1 MQSEYNRRQLFRW
14 LGWFAMANA
23 AVLAIIDL
31 RYLSSGLGD
40 QTWLSWV
47 YLISIYIG
55 HHSWV
60 AVLPLFVLITPFI
73 VLKPSFKTVRLI
85 AVLLMSVL
93 IAIVILDSLLWSQSR
108 FHINILT
115 LRILGLSSWIFVI
128 VMFFIALLFQSILA
142 GRVWAFVNKSRQHH
156 GRMLGVFIA
165 LCLVVSMSIF
175 AWADATYYVPVT
187 GVAQQLPVKGGFT
200 AKGFLVRHGLVNI
213 SQSRERHLA
222 SRLAAGPDRSR
233 LDHLNYPLAALQC
246 SAGSEPL
253 NLVII
258 FIDGMR
264 SDTFNPQR
272 TPNMQQFSQRYAS
285 QFSQHFTGGNSSRMG
300 VFSLFYALPPG
311 YFGSFE
317 ALQKPPVLMT
327 GMADAGYQFGLF
339 SSANMYRPVA
349 LDRTAFSN
357 IPNLRMETE
366 PKRAP
371 AWQRDQIMTAD
382 WLEWMDQRSP
392 DRPFFGFLYFDAVN
406 VHSFP
411 PDFVDK
417 VTANP
422 DDPMR
427 QMFADYK
434 SSVVFDDQLVGKV
447 LDDLEQRGL
456 LETTVVIISAD
467 HGQEFNEHGDG
478 VVGHGSGYSR
488 YQLQVPMLLSWP
500 GKTPQQYNHR
510 TSHYD
515 VAPTLMEHMLG
526 CENPPRDYA
535 SGVDLYD
542 GESWDWLIAG
552 SYYNYAVVEPE
563 QITITFPTGRYEVR
577 DKDYKLINNP
587 VINGDVLE
595 AVMREN
601 SRFYQ

>member
-14 LGWFAMANA
+14 LGWFAMVNA

-40 QTWLSWV
+40 QTWLSWI
-47 YLISIYIG
+47 YLVTIYIG

-60 AVLPLFVLITPFI
+60 AALPLFALVTPFI
-73 VLKPSFKTVRLI
+73 VFKPSFKSVRLI

-93 IAIVILDSLLWSQSR
+93 IAVVVLDSLLWSQSR
-108 FHINILT
+108 FHINMLT
-115 LRILGLSSWIFVI
+115 LRILGLSSWVFVL
-128 VMFFIALLFQSILA
+128 VMFFIAMLFQSILA
-142 GRVWAFVNKSRQHH
+142 GRVWAFVTRPRQHH
-156 GRMLGVFIA
+156 GRLLGVFIS
-165 LCLVVSMSIF
+165 LCLVVSVSIF

-187 GVAQQLPVKGGFT
+187 SVAQQLPVKGGFT
-200 AKGFLVRHGLVNI
+200 AKGFLVRHDLVDI

-222 SRLAAGPDRSR
+222 SRLAAGPDQSR
-233 LDHLNYPLAALQC
+233 VDPLSYPLAALQC
-246 SAGSEPL
+246 SAKPEPL

-258 FIDGMR
+258 LIDGMR
-264 SDTFNPQR
+264 SDMFNPQL
-272 TPNMQQFSQRYAS
+272 TPHMQQFSQRYAS
-285 QFSQHFTGGNSSRMG
+285 QFSQHFSGGNSSRMG

-327 GMADAGYQFGLF
+327 RMADAGYQFGLF

-357 IPNLRMETE
+357 VPNLRMETK

-382 WLEWMDQRSP
+382 WLEWMDQRNP
-392 DRPFFGFLYFDAVN
+392 DQPFFGFLFFDTVN

-411 PDFVDK
+411 PDFADR
-417 VTANP
+417 VTADP
-422 DDPMR
+422 YDPMP
-427 QMFADYK
+427 QAFADYK
-434 SSVVFDDQLVGKV
+434 SFVVFDDQLVGKV

-456 LETTVVIISAD
+456 LENTVVMISAD

-500 GKTPQQYNHR
+500 GKTPHQYNHR

-515 VAPTLMEHMLG
+515 VAPTLMEHLLG

-563 QITITFPTGRYEVR
+563 QITITFPSGRYEVR
-577 DKDYKLINNP
+577 DGDYKLINKP
-587 VINGDVLE
+587 LINADVLE
-595 AVMREN
+595 AVMLEN
-601 SRFYQ
+601 TRFHQ

>member
-14 LGWFAMANA
+14 LGWFAMVNA

-40 QTWLSWV
+40 QTWLSWI
-47 YLISIYIG
+47 YLVTIYIG

-60 AVLPLFVLITPFI
+60 AVLPLFALVTPFI
-73 VLKPSFKTVRLI
+73 VFKPSFKSVRLI

-93 IAIVILDSLLWSQSR
+93 IAVVVLDSLLWSQSR
-108 FHINILT
+108 FHINMLT
-115 LRILGLSSWIFVI
+115 LRILGLSSWVFVL
-128 VMFFIALLFQSILA
+128 VMFFIAMLFQSILA
-142 GRVWAFVNKSRQHH
+142 GRVWAFVTKSRQHH
-156 GRMLGVFIA
+156 GRILGVFIA
-165 LCLVVSMSIF
+165 LCLVVSLSIF

-187 GVAQQLPVKGGFT
+187 SVAQQLPVKGGFT
-200 AKGFLVRHGLVNI
+200 AKGFLVRHDLVDI

-222 SRLAAGPDRSR
+222 SRLAAGPDQSR
-233 LDHLNYPLAALQC
+233 VDPLNYPLAALQC
-246 SAGSEPL
+246 SAGPEPL

-258 FIDGMR
+258 LIDGMR
-264 SDTFNPQR
+264 SDMFNPQL
-272 TPNMQQFSQRYAS
+272 TPHMQQFSQRYAS
-285 QFSQHFTGGNSSRMG
+285 QFSQHFSGGNSSRMG

-327 GMADAGYQFGLF
+327 RMADAGYQFGLF

-357 IPNLRMETE
+357 VPNLRMETK

-382 WLEWMDQRSP
+382 WLEWMDQRNP
-392 DRPFFGFLYFDAVN
+392 DQPFFGFLFFDTVN

-411 PDFVDK
+411 PDFADR
-417 VTANP
+417 VTADP
-422 DDPMR
+422 DDPMP
-427 QMFADYK
+427 QAFADYK
-434 SSVVFDDQLVGKV
+434 SFVVFDDQLVGKV

-456 LETTVVIISAD
+456 LENTVVMISAD

-500 GKTPQQYNHR
+500 GKAPHQYNHR

-515 VAPTLMEHMLG
+515 VAPTLMEHLLG

-563 QITITFPTGRYEVR
+563 QITITFPSGRYEVR
-577 DKDYKLINNP
+577 DGDYKLINKP
-587 VINGDVLE
+587 LINADVLE
-595 AVMREN
+595 AVMLEN
-601 SRFYQ
+601 TRFHQ